1 MLASELV
8 NRLNALINDHGDQH
22 IIIDSEYGEYNTVC
36 DVDFVIM
43 DKSNYSVCGFELDT
57 CIENFS

>member
-1 MLASELV
+1 MLASELI

-43 DKSNYSVCGFELDT
+43 DKSNCGFELDT
-57 CIENFS
+57 CIATF